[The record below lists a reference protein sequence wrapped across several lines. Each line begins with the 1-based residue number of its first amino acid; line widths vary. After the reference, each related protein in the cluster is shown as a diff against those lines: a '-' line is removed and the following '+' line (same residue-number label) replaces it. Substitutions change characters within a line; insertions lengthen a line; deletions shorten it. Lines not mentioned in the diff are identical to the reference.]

1 MEEASNEHSK
11 SVEESVV
18 DDSERR
24 IKQTMIDK
32 YREDYRNA
40 LLAID
45 NDVKDLIQQGR
56 EMKGL
61 VLLAQNMK
69 TIMEIHESLS
79 GFYVIIFNN
88 KQVLEKFGSERLK
101 QLGHELQPIYE
112 LIKDVDFGY
121 GSDPEI
127 LEKTLVQTFREM
139 GIRKSHWLIKDR
151 ILLEIEYM
159 LDTLEIL
166 VEPEFI
172 PLEEDNNNSDT
183 SEAIDRYIPPAVK
196 LAVWRRDQGK
206 CVQCGSKEKLE
217 YDHIIPISKG
227 GSNTER
233 NVQLL
238 CEKCNREK
246 SAKIG

>member
-1 MEEASNEHSK
+1 MEQASNENSK
-11 SVEESVV
+11 NVEESLT
-18 DDSERR
+18 DAPEKT
-24 IKQTMIDK
+24 IKQTLINK
-32 YREDYRNA
+32 YREDYKNA

-45 NDVKDLIQQGR
+45 NDVKDLIKQGR

-61 VLLAQNMK
+61 MLLAQNMQ
-69 TIMEIHESLS
+69 TIMNIHESLTQ
-79 GFYVIIFNN
+79 FYVVIFNN
-88 KQVLEKFGSERLK
+88 QQILKRFKSERLK
-101 QLGHELQPIYE
+101 QLGHELEPIYE

-121 GSDPEI
+121 GEDSEI
-127 LEKTLVQTFREM
+127 KEKTLVRTFRKM
-139 GIRKSHWLIKDR
+139 GITKSHWLIKDR

-172 PLEEDNNNSDT
+172 PLEEDINDSNS
-183 SEAIDRYIPPAVK
+183 SEAIDRYIPPAIK

-206 CVQCGSKEKLE
+206 CAHCGSKEKLE

-246 SAKIG
+246 AAKIV

>member
-1 MEEASNEHSK
+1 M
-11 SVEESVV
+11 EESVNKHPKSEEESAK
-18 DDSERR
+18 DDSESR
-24 IKQTMIDK
+24 IKQTLIDK
-32 YREDYRNA
+32 YREDYQNA

-45 NDVKDLIQQGR
+45 NDVKNLIQQGR

-61 VLLAQNMK
+61 MLLSENMN
-69 TIMEIHESLS
+69 TIAEIHEALS
-79 GFYVIIFNN
+79 NLYLIIYHKSN
-88 KQVLEKFGSERLK
+88 VLETCGSERLR
-101 QLGHELQPIYE
+101 QLGHELLPIFE
-112 LIKDVDFGY
+112 ILKDLDFGY
-121 GSDPEI
+121 DTTPEI
-127 LEKTLVQTFREM
+127 LEKTVVRSFKAM
-139 GIRKSHWLIKDR
+139 GIKKSHWLIKDR
-151 ILLEIEYM
+151 ILVEIEYM

-166 VEPEFI
+166 IEPEFI
-172 PLEEDNNNSDT
+172 PLEENIDVSDD
-183 SEAIDRYIPPAVK
+183 SETVDRYIPPAVK

-246 SAKIG
+246 SAKIA